1 MKLLATLAHSEL
13 IKQLQL
19 VRTKLEQL
27 QAQDNEASSLQRQ
40 RPNADKQA
48 MAQQRQTL
56 HQSLQAVQKLTPIL
70 KEKGLDS
77 IGRDRALI
85 TFFFPLLKSWSG
97 IN

>member
-40 RPNADKQA
+40 WQNADKQV

-56 HQSLQAVQKLTPIL
+56 HQSLQAIQKLTPIL

>member
-40 RPNADKQA
+40 RQNADKQA